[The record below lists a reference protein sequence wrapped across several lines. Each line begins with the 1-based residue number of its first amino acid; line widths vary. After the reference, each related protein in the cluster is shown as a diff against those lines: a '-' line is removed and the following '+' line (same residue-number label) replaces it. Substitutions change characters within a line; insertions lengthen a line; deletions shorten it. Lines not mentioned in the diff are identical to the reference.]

1 MSATIARVPTQL
13 DDYQLRLPT
22 FEGPLDLLLRLIE
35 RAELPI
41 SEVSLVAVTAQF
53 LAQVAALGGIAPERL
68 AEFVAIAARLVLIKS
83 RSLLPRPPARDDD
96 PVDELV
102 TLLVEYQ
109 SIRDA
114 ARDFARVDIA
124 GARSYPI
131 APGASDA
138 PEAVELPRLARHA
151 PISLARALRRR
162 LSIVPLQATT
172 IETRQRFPI
181 RLMLERALAII
192 VPGRRARMS
201 ELIATTRD
209 RHEAITAFL
218 AVLIL
223 VRRRV
228 IEAEQE
234 TPFEEIEL
242 WRAAGEMPSITELAP
257 LEESAS

>member
-1 MSATIARVPTQL
+1 MSTASAPLATQL

-41 SEVSLVAVTAQF
+41 AEVSLVAVTNQF
-53 LAQVAALGGIAPERL
+53 LAHVDSLGGIAPERL
-68 AEFVAIAARLVLIKS
+68 AEFAAIGARLVLLKS
-83 RSLLPRPPARDDD
+83 RSLLPRPPAQDDGI
-96 PVDELV
+96 VDELV
-102 TLLVEYQ
+102 TMLVEYQ

-114 ARDFARVDIA
+114 ARDFGKVDAA

-138 PEAVELPRLARHA
+138 PEAVELPPLARHS
-151 PISLARALRRR
+151 PLTLARALRRR
-162 LSIVPLQATT
+162 LSIAPQQATA

-181 RLMLERALAII
+181 RLMLERALSIV
-192 VPGRRARMS
+192 VPGKRARMT
-201 ELIATTRD
+201 ELLATTRD

-228 IEAEQE
+228 LEAEQHE
-234 TPFEEIEL
+234 PFADIEL
-242 WRAAGEMPSITELAP
+242 WRTAGEMLSITELAP
-257 LEESAS
+257 VEETAS

>member
-1 MSATIARVPTQL
+1 MSAPTAPVLAQL

-53 LAQVAALGGIAPERL
+53 LAQVEALGGIAPERL
-68 AEFVAIAARLVLIKS
+68 AEFAAIGARLVLIKS
-83 RSLLPRPPARDDD
+83 RSLLPRPPASDDD

-114 ARDFARVDIA
+114 ARDFARVDTA

-131 APGASDA
+131 AHGASDA
-138 PEAVELPRLARHA
+138 PDSAELPRLARHA

-162 LSIVPLQATT
+162 LSIAPQQATA

-181 RLMLERALAII
+181 RLMLERALAI
-192 VPGRRARMS
+192 VAPGRRARMS
-201 ELIATTRD
+201 DLLATTRD

-228 IEAEQE
+228 LEAEQDA
-234 TPFEEIEL
+234 PFAEIDL
-242 WRAAGEMPSITELAP
+242 WRTEGEMPAITELAP
-257 LEESAS
+257 VEESAS